1 MNLPKLNT
9 LEPQEGKLG
18 RAFRQVMLTKDVSK
32 PPLWV
37 KGEYKHHWI
46 YTFIYLDDGSCFQIE
61 IDYHDKFFD
70 KKTI

>member
-1 MNLPKLNT
+1 
-9 LEPQEGKLG
+9 
-18 RAFRQVMLTKDVSK
+18 MLTKDASK
-32 PPLWV
+32 PPKWV

-46 YTFIYLDDGSCFQIE
+46 YTFKYLDDGSRFEIE